1 MDTRDHIVAI
11 GLLTQEDVRRLG
23 ENFSRLYPVPHDG
36 AFDDLIKAIDE
47 ADRQRDPQPKG
58 RRRTLMKNMLIG
70 RSRRI
75 GPGCMPSPCL
85 VGAAGPRLTGL

>member
-23 ENFSRLYPVPHDG
+23 ENFSRLFPVPRDG

-47 ADRQRDPQPKG
+47 AERQRNPPPK
-58 RRRTLMKNMLIG
+58 
-70 RSRRI
+70 S
-75 GPGCMPSPCL
+75 
-85 VGAAGPRLTGL
+85 